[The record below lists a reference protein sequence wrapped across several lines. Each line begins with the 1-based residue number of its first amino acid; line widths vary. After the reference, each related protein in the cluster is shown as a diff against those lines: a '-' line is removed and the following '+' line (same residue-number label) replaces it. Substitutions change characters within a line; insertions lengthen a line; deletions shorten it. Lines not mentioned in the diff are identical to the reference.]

1 MNYTTEEE
9 RLRMEFEI
17 FGQIESIRIVKNT
30 SGKSKGYA
38 FIEYRRERDA
48 DRALIKADGRRID
61 GRRVIVDRELGRRKK
76 DWVPR
81 RLGGGKGEARRNKED
96 EKLVRDIKKSL
107 ASPSRSHSPDSNE
120 TPLPLEIK
128 DE

>member
-1 MNYTTEEE
+1 MASLKDT
-9 RLRMEFEI
+9 
-17 FGQIESIRIVKNT
+17 
-30 SGKSKGYA
+30 A

-81 RLGGGKGEARRNKED
+81 RLGGGKGDARRNKDE

-107 ASPSRSHSPDSNE
+107 ASPSRSRSPDSNE